1 MKRREFIKNTGL
13 ALTLPSLFLRAG
25 GAAVKAKKMLILGFD
40 GMDPG
45 IVMDMIKRGELPHI
59 RRFAEIGSM
68 TQMISTAPPE
78 SPVAWASFATGLDPA
93 GHGIFGFLGRKAE
106 NYMPFSNASPVVTSA
121 GKNVTIGDW
130 KIPITGGD
138 SHLNREGTP
147 FWDYLMARDIDC
159 TIYKMPSNYPPSEMK
174 RGRAIA
180 GMGTPDVLGSN
191 GIFTLYTSDEQE
203 AMKESSGKGIFNL
216 AYFDDYGV
224 MEGEIEGPR
233 NVFRQEPEPVMI
245 PFKVFRDRVHRTARI
260 DIQGQEILLQE
271 GQMSDWV
278 RLDFTLIPLLQDV
291 KAITR
296 FYLLDNQG
304 DKFRLYIYP
313 PSIDPGDPAQ
323 VISSPESY
331 SRELAGQAGPFYTL
345 GLPADFN
352 AIKDETFSMENYIV
366 QSHSVFQESL
376 KIFDY
381 EFGRFLGKP
390 EAMLF
395 YYFSAIDQ
403 GSHIYWALRDPLH
416 PYYHAEEAKR
426 FGDQIEAMYR
436 EFDQIVGQV
445 VKRLPAGIP
454 LMILSDHGFAPL
466 RRQLN
471 LNALLHQNGFLKV
484 VGQPD
489 YSDSFMLLKQANWD
503 NTQAYALGLN
513 GLFINLR
520 SREGN
525 GIVRPEDKRKVMEN
539 IKNLLLS
546 LKDPKTGENA
556 VGKVFFPEDIYK
568 GRFLDRGPDMIV
580 GCNRGYGLDYLCATG
595 GMSREIITDNL
606 NRWSGDHIIDPHQVP
621 AILMTNFKIT
631 DKRVPAIWDMAPTI
645 LDVFGIPTPTPM
657 RGKSLI

>member
-1 MKRREFIKNTGL
+1 
-13 ALTLPSLFLRAG
+13 
-25 GAAVKAKKMLILGFD
+25 
-40 GMDPG
+40 
-45 IVMDMIKRGELPHI
+45 
-59 RRFAEIGSM
+59 
-68 TQMISTAPPE
+68 
-78 SPVAWASFATGLDPA
+78 
-93 GHGIFGFLGRKAE
+93 
-106 NYMPFSNASPVVTSA
+106 
-121 GKNVTIGDW
+121 
-130 KIPITGGD
+130 
-138 SHLNREGTP
+138 
-147 FWDYLMARDIDC
+147 
-159 TIYKMPSNYPPSEMK
+159 
-174 RGRAIA
+174 
-180 GMGTPDVLGSN
+180 
-191 GIFTLYTSDEQE
+191 
-203 AMKESSGKGIFNL
+203 
-216 AYFDDYGV
+216 
-224 MEGEIEGPR
+224 
-233 NVFRQEPEPVMI
+233 
-245 PFKVFRDRVHRTARI
+245 
-260 DIQGQEILLQE
+260 
-271 GQMSDWV
+271 
-278 RLDFTLIPLLQDV
+278 
-291 KAITR
+291 
-296 FYLLDNQG
+296 
-304 DKFRLYIYP
+304 
-313 PSIDPGDPAQ
+313 
-323 VISSPESY
+323 
-331 SRELAGQAGPFYTL
+331 
-345 GLPADFN
+345 
-352 AIKDETFSMENYIV
+352 MENYIV
-366 QSHSVFQESL
+366 QSNSVFQESL

-381 EFGRFLGKP
+381 EFGRFLSKP

-546 LKDPKTGENA
+546 LKDLKTGENA
-556 VGKVFFPEDIYK
+556 VGKVFIPEDMYK